1 MKKLVSLF
9 FVAILFLGCQKK
21 QSDNN
26 NNFKNSNI
34 DITKFINKAQETLKS
49 KMPIEDFRNLNWD
62 NLETQ
67 EITSKTPVLK
77 VPSKLEK
84 NKYVYYSV
92 CNSRE
97 VYNWVI
103 FNLQKDGQ
111 LINGSIA
118 LKAMNNDVLN
128 ILTIEKTEYNLH

>member
-1 MKKLVSLF
+1 M
-9 FVAILFLGCQKK
+9 
-21 QSDNN
+21 
-26 NNFKNSNI
+26 
-34 DITKFINKAQETLKS
+34 LKS
-49 KMPIEDFRNLNWD
+49 KMPIEDFRNLNCD

-118 LKAMNNDVLN
+118 LQLKKQN
-128 ILTIEKTEYNLH
+128 TIYIDKSTCNKNCNYSAQCCRFR

>member
-1 MKKLVSLF
+1 M
-9 FVAILFLGCQKK
+9 
-21 QSDNN
+21 
-26 NNFKNSNI
+26 
-34 DITKFINKAQETLKS
+34 LKS
-49 KMPIEDFRNLNWD
+49 KMPIEDFRNLNCD

-103 FNLQKDGQ
+103 FNL
-111 LINGSIA
+111 
-118 LKAMNNDVLN
+118 
-128 ILTIEKTEYNLH
+128 